1 MQTWDLLRLM
11 YYGFKGLCET
21 FTGQCGQN
29 YVVPVR
35 INGSA
40 TESLF
45 STFKCDAGGNLS
57 ATNYESAISD
67 FLLLMPFQKAKRKS
81 RPIGRTNLV

>member
-1 MQTWDLLRLM
+1 M
-11 YYGFKGLCET
+11 YCGFKGLCGT
-21 FTGQCGQN
+21 FTEQCGQH

-40 TESLF
+40 IESLLNMMLGVIF
-45 STFKCDAGGNLS
+45 LPQTMSLPFH
-57 ATNYESAISD
+57 D

-81 RPIGRTNLV
+81 RPIARTNLV